1 MYTHIYSVCVCVYI
15 YIHCVCKMEFPR
27 KIIPKPPEYTEYIL
41 LLLTG
46 FPRAWH
52 TDALEPSQ
60 PQGGLLCRR

>member
-1 MYTHIYSVCVCVYI
+1 
-15 YIHCVCKMEFPR
+15 MEFPR
-27 KIIPKPPEYTEYIL
+27 KIIPKPPEYTEYLL